1 MPKIDYFKGKVSNKM
16 EIDDSKLVILLKS
29 FNKQELERLEKFVNS
44 PFFNSSEQLIS
55 FFSLLKSDH
64 PEYKVL
70 TKEQI
75 FSHFYPD
82 EEYKDKKVRDL
93 LSRMLEV
100 AQNFLAQLEFEK
112 NKNTSS
118 IFVMNQFIER
128 NLERHFKSRYKDSEK
143 RLKEEMVIDENY
155 LYSEYMLMKLN
166 RYHADIFKNVIYEEE
181 LSNIVNSEY
190 QLFLNYVILNVL
202 SYTILFS
209 IRKYN
214 TNNEVNLEF
223 SDMVI
228 QFLDKYPIE
237 NYPIITILRSVLDLQ
252 KRDSEPVSDIDT
264 DTYKDLIKKLY
275 DNDPAINL
283 DMKRMIY
290 IYLVNY
296 TRLKSLVY
304 NKFFKDEH
312 YRLLKYSI
320 ENDLYPKVGN
330 YFSEASYMIV
340 ASESLINK
348 DFEWAEKFIE
358 EFKHKLKSEVREN
371 AYTFCMANLHYR
383 KGNYEKA
390 LKFLVKVSI
399 EDIYY
404 QLKVKNL
411 QVKIH
416 YELGEYEMCKSV
428 IDSFKHFLGSV
439 KQFPEF
445 VRIRF
450 VNYVNFTSRMVN
462 VWLGGDPRNMVEI
475 NREIQEISQEKVES
489 KSWLIAQAAKIKY

>member
-1 MPKIDYFKGKVSNKM
+1 M
-16 EIDDSKLVILLKS
+16 EINDSKLILLLKTFS
-29 FNKQELERLEKFVNS
+29 KQEFERFEKFVNS
-44 PFFNSSEQLIS
+44 PFFNSSEQLIAL
-55 FFSLLKSDH
+55 FSLLKRDY
-64 PEYKVL
+64 PDYKTL
-70 TKEQI
+70 TKELI
-75 FSHFYPD
+75 FSHFYPE

-93 LSRMLEV
+93 LSRMLEL
-100 AQNFLAQLEFEK
+100 AQIFLSQLEFEK
-112 NKNTSS
+112 NRNTSS

-128 NLERHFKSRYKDSEK
+128 NLERHFKSRYKESEK
-143 RLKEEMVIDENY
+143 KLKEGIVIDENY

-166 RYHADIFKNVIYEEE
+166 REHADIFKNVIYEEE

-190 QLFLNYVILNVL
+190 ELFLNYVIHNVL
-202 SYTILFS
+202 SYALMFS
-209 IRKYN
+209 IRKYAI
-214 TNNEVNLEF
+214 NNEVNMEF

-228 QFLDKYPIE
+228 QFLNKYPRK
-237 NYPIITILRSVLDLQ
+237 NYPIFNILRSVLDIQ
-252 KRDSEPVSDIDT
+252 KRDSEPANET
-264 DTYKDLIKKLY
+264 DTATYNELIDKLTENDLNLS
-275 DNDPAINL
+275 PAV
-283 DMKRMIY
+283 KRSIY

-296 TRLKSLVY
+296 TRLKSLSY

-330 YFSEASYMIV
+330 YFSEASYVIV

-358 EFKHKLKSEVREN
+358 EFKPKLKSEVREN
-371 AYTFCMANLHYR
+371 AYTLCMANLNYR

-416 YELGEYEMCKSV
+416 YELGDYEMCKSV
-428 IDSFKHFLGSV
+428 IDSFRHFLGSV

-462 VWLGGDPRNMVEI
+462 VWLGGDPGNMVEI

-489 KSWLIAQAAKIKY
+489 KSWLLAQAAKIKY

>member
-1 MPKIDYFKGKVSNKM
+1 M
-16 EIDDSKLVILLKS
+16 EIEDSKLVILLKT
-29 FNKQELERLEKFVNS
+29 FNKQEFERFDKFVNS
-44 PFFNSSEQLIS
+44 PFFNPSEQLVVL
-55 FFSLLKSDH
+55 FKLLKNDH
-64 PEYKVL
+64 PGYKSL

-75 FSHFYPD
+75 FSHIYSG
-82 EEYKDKKVRDL
+82 EEYKDKKIRDL
-93 LSRMLEV
+93 LSRMLEL
-100 AQNFLAQLEFEK
+100 AQSFLSQLEFEK
-112 NKNTSS
+112 NKNTSA
-118 IFVMNQFIER
+118 IYVMNQFIQR
-128 NLERHFKSRYKDSEK
+128 NLERHFKSRYRDSEK
-143 RLKEEMVIDENY
+143 RLKEETVIDENY

-166 RYHADIFKNVIYEEE
+166 RYHANIFKNVVYEEE

-252 KRDSEPVSDIDT
+252 KRDSEPVSDT
-264 DTYKDLIKKLY
+264 DTATYKELIESLNA
-275 DNDPAINL
+275 NDAAINL
-283 DMKRMIY
+283 DLKRSIY

-296 TRLKSLVY
+296 TRMKSLLY

-358 EFKHKLKSEVREN
+358 EYKHKLKSEVREN
-371 AYTFCMANLHYR
+371 AYTLCMANLNYR

-390 LKFLVKVSI
+390 LKLLVKVSI

-411 QVKIH
+411 QIKIH
-416 YELGEYEMCKSV
+416 YELGDYEMCKSV
-428 IDSFKHFLGSV
+428 IDSFRHFLGSV

-462 VWLGGDPRNMVEI
+462 VWLGGDPKNMIEI
-475 NREIQEISQEKVES
+475 NREIQEISQDKVES
-489 KSWLIAQAAKIKY
+489 KSWLLAQAAKIKY

>member
-1 MPKIDYFKGKVSNKM
+1 M
-16 EIDDSKLVILLKS
+16 EIEDSKLVILLKT
-29 FNKQELERLEKFVNS
+29 FNKQEFERFEKFVNS
-44 PFFNSSEQLIS
+44 PFFNSSEQLIAL
-55 FFSLLKSDH
+55 FSLLKGDH
-64 PEYKVL
+64 PDYKTL
-70 TKEQI
+70 TKELI
-75 FSHFYPD
+75 FSHFYPE

-93 LSRMLEV
+93 LSRMLEL
-100 AQNFLAQLEFEK
+100 AQIFLSQLEFEK
-112 NKNTSS
+112 NRNTSS
-118 IFVMNQFIER
+118 IFVMNQFIQR
-128 NLERHFKSRYKDSEK
+128 NLERHFKSRYKESGK
-143 RLKEEMVIDENY
+143 KLKEEYVIDENF
-155 LYSEYMLMKLN
+155 LYAEYMMMKLK
-166 RYHADIFKNVIYEEE
+166 RDHADIFRNVIYEEE
-181 LSNIVNSEY
+181 LSNIVNAEY
-190 QLFLNYVILNVL
+190 QLFLDYVIYNVL
-202 SYTILFS
+202 SYTLLFS
-209 IRKYN
+209 IRKY
-214 TNNEVNLEF
+214 TINNEVNLEF

-228 QFLDKYPIE
+228 QFLDKYPRE
-237 NYPIITILRSVLDLQ
+237 NNPIMKILRLFLDLQ
-252 KRDSEPVSDIDT
+252 SRDSEPVSELDMT
-264 DTYKDLIKKLY
+264 TYEVLIKKL
-275 DNDPAINL
+275 DENDKAINL
-283 DMKRMIY
+283 DMKRTIY

-296 TRLKSLVY
+296 TRLKSLSF

-330 YFSEASYMIV
+330 YFSEASYVTV
-340 ASESLINK
+340 ASESLIHK

-358 EFKHKLKSEVREN
+358 EFKLKLKGDVREN
-371 AYTFCMANLHYR
+371 AYTLCMANLNYR

-416 YELGEYEMCKSV
+416 YELGDYEMCKSV
-428 IDSFKHFLGSV
+428 IDSFRHFLGSV

-462 VWLGGDPRNMVEI
+462 VWLGGDPGNMVEI

-489 KSWLIAQAAKIKY
+489 KSWLLAQAAKIKY